1 MFKNYNKIIVFEIGS
16 ALFLMGFGALILLY
30 SLLSGK
36 TLSEFSYKE
45 RVAESI
51 YNEEQEHGLHQKSI
65 LPWDKN
71 RITLE
76 TDITNGKASDLD
88 SIIQRLHRLQLA
100 MPMERPSRLPAEEGR
115 FNKSFDI
122 NNLLTNTKDTSIG
135 IKRSRPK
142 VATPHISHSV
152 SERDNIRSEDIALVI
167 TNHNDAIEH
176 CYKRESRINPNL
188 KGEVSVAFIISYSG
202 RVIKLQIVESTLRN
216 KKVENCITS
225 RIRGWRFQPLDKKE
239 GDVAVAQKYIF
250 N

>member
-16 ALFLMGFGALILLY
+16 ALFFMGFGALILLY

-36 TLSEFSYKE
+36 TLSEFSFKE
-45 RVAESI
+45 RVSESI
-51 YNEEQEHGLHQKSI
+51 YDEEQEPGLHQKSI
-65 LPWDKN
+65 LPFDKN
-71 RITLE
+71 RVTLE
-76 TDITNGKASDLD
+76 TDITNGKSSAQD
-88 SIIQRLHRLQLA
+88 SIIQRLDRLQLA
-100 MPMERPSRLPAEEGR
+100 MPTERLSRIPADEGR
-115 FNKSFDI
+115 FTKSIDI
-122 NNLLTNTKDTSIG
+122 NDLLNDTKDTSIG
-135 IKRSRPK
+135 YKRSKPK
-142 VATPHISHSV
+142 VATPHISRGA
-152 SERDNIRSEDIALVI
+152 SERDNMRSEDIALVI

-176 CYKRESRINPNL
+176 CYKRESNINPNL

-239 GDVAVAQKYIF
+239 GDVAVTQKYIF